1 MKFKPGDTFMRYAIL
16 LSTLLI
22 TSITPTSA
30 TSPTGWSPIILPTG
44 EYRASIK
51 SMPIEQRPGR
61 LLHVYGNT
69 VRLLDQSRRGMPA
82 RPMRQIFLGTTDL
95 RTDVL
100 GRE

>member
-1 MKFKPGDTFMRYAIL
+1 MRYAIL

-69 VRLLDQSRRGMPA
+69 VRLLDQSRRGTPA

>member
-1 MKFKPGDTFMRYAIL
+1 MRYAIL

>member
-1 MKFKPGDTFMRYAIL
+1 MRYAIL

-22 TSITPTSA
+22 TSITTTSA

-44 EYRASIK
+44 DYRTKIK

-69 VRLLDQSRRGMPA
+69 VRLLDQSSRGIA
-82 RPMRQIFLGTTDL
+82 TRPIQQIFLGTTVR
-95 RTDVL
+95 RTD
-100 GRE
+100 GFRGN